1 MRNSAKF
8 LAAGTAI
15 LLLAGCAT
23 PPLGPTVQVFPA
35 PYKPFDVFQRD
46 QYECGQYASSQVAG
60 GAERVNNNAIG
71 ATAVG
76 TALGLALGAATGSGR
91 AATVGAATGAV
102 VGGAVGANETARGQ
116 AGLQRRYNIAY
127 AQCMYSR
134 GNQVPGYQA
143 NAAPPPPPPGGYPPP
158 AAGGYGPPPGAYGPP
173 PGAYGNYPPPP
184 PGGYPPPPPR

>member
-1 MRNSAKF
+1 MRKDATKY

-60 GAERVNNNAIG
+60 GAERVNNNAVG

-76 TALGLALGAATGSGR
+76 AALGLALGAATGSGR

-102 VGGAVGANETARGQ
+102 VGGAIGANETARGEY
-116 AGLQRRYNIAY
+116 GLQRRYNIAY

-143 NAAPPPPPPGGYPPP
+143 NAGPPPPPGNYPPP
-158 AAGGYGPPPGAYGPP
+158 RPGAYGPP
-173 PGAYGNYPPPP
+173 PGGGYPPPP

>member
-1 MRNSAKF
+1 MRKSAKF

-15 LLLAGCAT
+15 MLLAGCAT

-46 QYECGQYASSQVAG
+46 QYECGQFASGQVAG

-91 AATVGAATGAV
+91 AATFGAATGAV

-143 NAAPPPPPPGGYPPP
+143 YAAPPPPPPGGYPPP
-158 AAGGYGPPPGAYGPP
+158 PPGGYGPPPQ
-173 PGAYGNYPPPP
+173 GNYPPPP
-184 PGGYPPPPPR
+184 PGGYPPPPGGYPPPPR